1 MTGHEDRIAARGTRG
16 ARLRGRT
23 STRSLAMVLLGG
35 LAVGNADCAQ
45 ERDPISQLQPGRLEK
60 RFFVGQDLRS
70 QQDNPEFYINN
81 YIVASSGSNNLM
93 PVGTYDDTDRIIW
106 EVQENVLLARKS
118 YEHVTGQDGAR
129 AVGQRVYQGGLVV
142 AAYRIQS
149 HFDVRRMYNP
159 TTGEESNI
167 VTENMSDRPWFQ
179 REYMRVDWSQNLVD
193 NPDWGMRWFGTLFG
207 GLSFQPVAYY
217 EQDPTSPNAPNLCE
231 MTAGQVRDPQTGECR
246 RPRDANG
253 NEIQARNHPGGYFDV
268 TSKWLVSPAMNT
280 QFGFPLP
287 TCLIVNLFTGSE
299 VYDCNPQ
306 ETTVRTA
313 FRRVEDR
320 DFQPLEMTRAPYDLV
335 GGPRATRNGYDEGQ
349 GTLDQNF
356 RRYAMIHNIWQ
367 RSHLQRAGDNLTE
380 TQRFV
385 ACTNDADANSDG
397 TADACQSPAGFSPDQ
412 WTGSRCDVVM
422 NKCTIPYRNREVRPI
437 TYYITGEMPRD
448 FMDHVATVA
457 TDGNTTYRAP
467 TAAEIAVGPGRP
479 NGYTQGATEEII
491 DSWDLAVRRAIASA
505 REVECRRIGT
515 GTFGGDRAACH
526 AKFFETGTA
535 ANIPQG
541 DGVFLGPNPRATPMG
556 APATSRAVVTCH
568 NPVRADDSTACRE
581 VGYSTR
587 YGDLRYVHVSYWG
600 GFTRAP
606 FGGIAHWSYDPL
618 TGEVVGNGALTMGR
632 SVEHAAA
639 QQRDFIRLVLN
650 SIDPNLD
657 PLDVNAF
664 IGGGPTASLT
674 AALRNPQ
681 ALRNLGSGTAGE
693 MTPDQL
699 RERLASHDHE
709 RVAQNIPFN
718 VQDMGQNHGQ
728 IAQAMQAVEQ
738 DSVPV
743 TGPSA
748 ADLAFRNL
756 ASRLHNTPYESQM
769 LDRSWLQAAGVNPE
783 SALTQAVVDR
793 VSPLRNFDPRFT
805 AMIRESIV
813 RRGGEHG
820 VCFQDAAAGP
830 MVGSMNL
837 QGVARYYARRYPAGS
852 MTPEVRARRILAD
865 LRIEAY
871 KGIQLHEVGHAIGLY
886 HQFASSYDSVNFAPQ
901 YWQLRTR
908 SGTAAGSCRD
918 EMNRST
924 RNPNENQDNCMGPR
938 WIDPY
943 SSDEMGMRPV
953 EAEHHHAGIDFF
965 GNTSTMEYSWERFGE
980 TLGLGSYDFQAMGLL
995 YGRVVETMDRNQ
1007 MPVTE
1012 QMRFS
1017 PRLRAQNTEKD
1028 YIGWFDPQLIP
1039 PAQQDQYRAMFG
1051 LPTMQAHYTE
1061 LGRQLQTFD
1070 MNRCR
1075 PATAAELARYRYK
1088 LVDGL
1093 ICSHVPHDVAAFD
1106 DMETSPYLNS
1116 PEDDVN
1122 PDLNAHYWRVRA
1134 GTRDGG
1140 AVLGDNEGPV
1150 RWHYRVAWDRA
1161 VGYPN
1166 VFPGDQGADIYEVT
1180 RGSMLKYDL
1189 MYPAQYFR
1197 RGRREWNSWS
1207 IGPAVSQGMFR
1218 FVRGYHWNVARDI
1231 SFFRSVTN
1239 DATFAQYASDDN
1251 VLAGSIA
1258 IQPVMFDY
1266 FSSVLLRPEP
1276 GDFILSTRTSNSEAD
1291 RTTPESRRGGV
1302 SIFDATERGGSGLFR
1317 LGIVDGRYIGNEV
1330 DTRAGGSW
1338 DYNSYVVREGADGEK
1353 PFAAIMLTDTRPT
1366 FSSITRNLY
1375 LDGRE
1380 FQVNFFTDMP
1390 QAFDRLLGGIMAED
1404 WPTIAMHA
1412 TTAPDP
1418 AGGLPIGTPRPLA
1431 LWSDRPTRPAG
1442 SSVLFP
1448 NVGYRLQ
1455 VPTAIFAML
1464 FSSLNSELTT
1474 INKFRIW
1481 TVGGGEQV
1489 DVPENEQ
1496 IRFINPETGVTYAA
1510 RRYGVDANLSGLTSA
1525 NPMNQRQIDRGIASR
1540 MIAHANELLAGAFRV
1555 QSTNADGTHVMARD
1569 SAGALIPVDANLQ
1582 VRARAITAYRNYVGL
1597 VDAVRN
1603 ISNILGYGLLR

>member
-1 MTGHEDRIAARGTRG
+1 MTGHEDRIAARGSRG

-23 STRSLAMVLLGG
+23 STRSIAMVLLGG

-81 YIVASSGSNNLM
+81 YIVASSGSNSLM

-118 YEHVTGQDGAR
+118 YEHVTGQDGTR

-142 AAYRIQS
+142 AAYRIQT
-149 HFDVRRMYNP
+149 HFDVRRVYNP

-167 VTENMSDRPWFQ
+167 VTENMSDRPWYQ

-207 GLSFQPVAYY
+207 DLSFQPVAYY
-217 EQDPTSPNAPNLCE
+217 EQDPTSPNAPNFCE
-231 MTAGQVRDPQTGECR
+231 MTAGMVRDPQTGECR

-253 NEIQARNHPGGYFDV
+253 AEIQARNHPGGYFDV

-280 QFGFPLP
+280 SFGFPLP
-287 TCLIVNLFTGSE
+287 TCLIVNLFTGSD

-320 DFQPLEMTRAPYDLV
+320 DFQPLELTRAPYDLV

-356 RRYAMIHNIWQ
+356 HRYAMIHNIWQ
-367 RSHLQRAGDNLTE
+367 RSHLQRAGANLTDV
-380 TQRFV
+380 QRFV
-385 ACTNDADANSDG
+385 ACDSDADGNSDG

-422 NKCTIPYRNREVRPI
+422 HKCTMPYRNREVRPI
-437 TYYITGEMPRD
+437 AYYITGEMPRD

-457 TDGNTTYRAP
+457 ADGNTTYRAP

-491 DSWDLAVRRAIASA
+491 DSWDLAVRRAVASA

-515 GTFGGDRAACH
+515 GAFGGDRAACH
-526 AKFFETGTA
+526 AKFFETGAA
-535 ANIPQG
+535 ANVPQG

-556 APATSRAVVTCH
+556 APATPRAVVTCH
-568 NPVRADDSTACRE
+568 NPVRSDDSSACRE
-581 VGYSTR
+581 VGYSAR
-587 YGDLRYVHVSYWG
+587 YGDLRYVHASYWG

-618 TGEVVGNGALTMGR
+618 TGEVVGNGALTVGR
-632 SVEHAAA
+632 SVEYAAA

-650 SIDPNLD
+650 SIDANLD
-657 PLDVNAF
+657 SLDVDTF

-681 ALRNLGSGTAGE
+681 SLRNLGSGTAGQ

-699 RERLASHDHE
+699 RERLSSPDHE
-709 RVAQNIPFN
+709 RLAQNIPFN
-718 VQDMGQNHGQ
+718 VQDMGQNHDQ
-728 IAQAMQAVEQ
+728 IARAMQAVEQ
-738 DSVPV
+738 DTTPI

-748 ADLAFRNL
+748 ADVAFRNL
-756 ASRLHNTPYESQM
+756 ASRLRDTPYESQM

-783 SALTQAVVDR
+783 AALTQDVIDR

-837 QGVARYYARRYPAGS
+837 QGVARYYAHRYPAGS

-871 KGIQLHEVGHAIGLY
+871 KGIQLHEVGHSIGLY
-886 HQFASSYDSVNFAPQ
+886 HQFASSYDSQNFAPQ

-908 SGTAAGSCRD
+908 NGTAAGSCRD
-918 EMNRST
+918 AMNNST

-938 WIDPY
+938 WVDPY

-1007 MPVTE
+1007 MPVSE

-1039 PAQQDQYRAMFG
+1039 ANQQDQYRAMFG

-1061 LGRQLQTFD
+1061 LGRQLQAFD

-1093 ICSHVPHDVAAFD
+1093 ICSHAPRDMAALD

-1116 PEDDVN
+1116 PEDTAD
-1122 PDLNAHYWRVRA
+1122 PDANAHYWRVRA

-1140 AVLGDNEGPV
+1140 ALIGDNEGPV
-1150 RWHYRVAWDRA
+1150 RWRYRVAWDRG
-1161 VGYPN
+1161 VGYPHIQY
-1166 VFPGDQGADIYEVT
+1166 FDQGADIYEVT
-1180 RGSMLKYDL
+1180 RAPRSSTTSCTPRVLPPRAAASGTPGTS
-1189 MYPAQYFR
+1189 PR
-1197 RGRREWNSWS
+1197 RSSR
-1207 IGPAVSQGMFR
+1207 MFR
-1218 FVRGYHWNVARDI
+1218 LRARLPLERGARHLAYYRGDERRDLRALRRRATTP
-1231 SFFRSVTN
+1231 SGRPSRSSPRCST
-1239 DATFAQYASDDN
+1239 
-1251 VLAGSIA
+1251 
-1258 IQPVMFDY
+1258 
-1266 FSSVLLRPEP
+1266 SSPRVLLMPEP
-1276 GDFILSTRTSNSEAD
+1276 GTSSSRRAPACRGGPHHARALAAANVPSSTRRA
-1291 RTTPESRRGGV
+1291 RRRRPTFSV
-1302 SIFDATERGGSGLFR
+1302 
-1317 LGIVDGRYIGNEV
+1317 GIVDGRFIGDDFDNG
-1330 DTRAGGSW
+1330 RAARGTTSPTPTA
-1338 DYNSYVVREGADGEK
+1338 RAPTMEK

-1366 FSSITRNLY
+1366 FSQHHAQPLPRRPRVPGELLHRHPQGLRPPPRRHHVRGLADRRDARDDRAGSRGGPAHRHAAPAVALEHRPHPS
-1375 LDGRE
+1375 DG
-1380 FQVNFFTDMP
+1380 FQRGLP
-1390 QAFDRLLGGIMAED
+1390 QRGL
-1404 WPTIAMHA
+1404 P
-1412 TTAPDP
+1412 P
-1418 AGGLPIGTPRPLA
+1418 AGPHRDLLDAVLLA
-1431 LWSDRPTRPAG
+1431 QQRADHHQ
-1442 SSVLFP
+1442 
-1448 NVGYRLQ
+1448 Q
-1455 VPTAIFAML
+1455 VPHL
-1464 FSSLNSELTT
+1464 
-1474 INKFRIW
+1474 
-1481 TVGGGEQV
+1481 
-1489 DVPENEQ
+1489 D
-1496 IRFINPETGVTYAA
+1496 
-1510 RRYGVDANLSGLTSA
+1510 RR
-1525 NPMNQRQIDRGIASR
+1525 RR
-1540 MIAHANELLAGAFRV
+1540 
-1555 QSTNADGTHVMARD
+1555 
-1569 SAGALIPVDANLQ
+1569 
-1582 VRARAITAYRNYVGL
+1582 
-1597 VDAVRN
+1597 
-1603 ISNILGYGLLR
+1603 